1 LPINEAKRLKQ
12 FCFKIKDSTLE
23 GVYSMNQYAKSTT
36 RFTRIVTSVVISLT
50 LFASSVPMSTYA
62 AIQAPPLESNI
73 VTQTMQHVFRFFF
86 PRPLYVGTLMNG
98 SSDAGMP
105 DRGDE
110 KATMATSNWT
120 NLVVNLETGNHLVTA
135 DIMSVPTASG
145 LPMSVQLVHNS
156 FNASI
161 DVGVGKGWMRA

>member
-1 LPINEAKRLKQ
+1 MKN
-12 FCFKIKDSTLE
+12 
-23 GVYSMNQYAKSTT
+23 
-36 RFTRIVTSVVISLT
+36 
-50 LFASSVPMSTYA
+50 
-62 AIQAPPLESNI
+62 
-73 VTQTMQHVFRFFF
+73 QHVFHFFF
-86 PRPLYVGTLMNG
+86 PRPLYVGSLMNG

-110 KATMATSNWT
+110 KAAMATSNWT
-120 NLVVNLETGNHLVTA
+120 NLVVNLDTGNHLVTA
-135 DIMSVPTASG
+135 DIMSIPTASG

>member
-1 LPINEAKRLKQ
+1 VSIFKKGNQKSKNRGDVIMSKSSLPVSS
-12 FCFKIKDSTLE
+12 CFRVVL
-23 GVYSMNQYAKSTT
+23 
-36 RFTRIVTSVVISLT
+36 SVFLS
-50 LFASSVPMSTYA
+50 FALLSASVPVSTYA
-62 AIQAPPLESNI
+62 AVPPLETNI
-73 VTQTMQHVFRFFF
+73 ITHTMQRIFHFFF

-110 KATMATSNWT
+110 KVTMATSAWT
-120 NLVVNLETGNHLVTA
+120 NLVMNLETGNHLVTA
-135 DIMSVPTASG
+135 DVMSVPTASG

-161 DVGVGKGWMRA
+161 DVGVGKGWIRA